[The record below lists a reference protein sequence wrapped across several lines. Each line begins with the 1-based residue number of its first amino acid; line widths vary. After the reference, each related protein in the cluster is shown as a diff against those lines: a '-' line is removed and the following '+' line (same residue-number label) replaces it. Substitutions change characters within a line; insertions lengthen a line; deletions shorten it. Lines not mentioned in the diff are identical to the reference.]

1 LDFKFEI
8 PIFAE
13 NLRKLRFQIMILQFK
28 AKNIL
33 SIRDE
38 QTLDFTASADNT
50 YEEYAVVKI
59 KNVRISKL
67 GVIYGPN
74 ASGKSNILKAL
85 FWLFKFMTNEDL
97 RKQSLGTGL
106 IPFKMDKNSR
116 NEHSF
121 MSIIFYIDDSRYE
134 YSIELD
140 TERVYHEE
148 MYYYP
153 NSRKALVYERT
164 WNQDKMSSAVT
175 FGPLLKLTATQK
187 LFIESNCVAN
197 ATVLSTYQNSNVDRN
212 DMLDTILRYMKVQI
226 LASLDSNTDI
236 VSFAN
241 DIVKVVQE
249 SKPFIREMLV
259 QADFNITDLYLKK
272 KEKNERTITVTKK
285 MDSEELVLEADAQE
299 DLFFTHQT
307 PFYTGDMNNAEE
319 SEGTLRMYCLSAIM
333 YLLIKQNQILLSDEM
348 ENSLH
353 YDLLTHIIKTFL
365 VNSERG
371 QLIFSTHSLMLLDE
385 EFIRRDMVYFT
396 NKNEAGATEIYRA
409 KDFGLHKEVSILNAY
424 RAGKLGAKP
433 NLGSIFT
440 NIAE

>member
-1 LDFKFEI
+1 
-8 PIFAE
+8 
-13 NLRKLRFQIMILQFK
+13 MILQFK
-28 AKNIL
+28 VKNFL

-38 QTLDFTASADNT
+38 QTLDFTASTDNT

-85 FWLFKFMTNEDL
+85 FWLFMFATNEDF
-97 RKQSLGTGL
+97 RKLSLGTGL
-106 IPFKMDKNSR
+106 VPFKMDKDSR

-121 MSIIFYIDDSRYE
+121 MSLIFYIGDFRYE

-140 TERVYHEE
+140 SERIYHEE

-164 WNQDKMSSAVT
+164 WNPEKKSSSVT

-212 DMLDTILRYMKVQI
+212 GMLDDILEYMKTHI
-226 LASLDSNTDI
+226 LAALNARTDI
-236 VSFAN
+236 TSFAN
-241 DIVKVVQE
+241 DMMKNMKEI
-249 SKPFIREMLV
+249 KPFIRDMLV
-259 QADFNITDLYLKK
+259 QADFNITDMYLK
-272 KEKNERTITVTKK
+272 ENGNDQAIMMSKN
-285 MDSEELVLEADAQE
+285 MDSD
-299 DLFFTHQT
+299 DLLFEPEPLDDLYFTHQT
-307 PFYTGDMNNAEE
+307 PFYTGDMNDTEE
-319 SEGTLRMYCLSAIM
+319 SEGTLRMYGLSALLF
-333 YLLIKQNQILLSDEM
+333 LLIKQNQILLGDEM

-353 YDLLTHIIKTFL
+353 YDLFTHFIKTFL

-440 NIAE
+440 NIPE

>member
-1 LDFKFEI
+1 
-8 PIFAE
+8 
-13 NLRKLRFQIMILQFK
+13 MILQFK

-38 QTLDFTASADNT
+38 QTLDFTASTDNT

-85 FWLFKFMTNEDL
+85 YWLFQFVTNEDL

-106 IPFKMDKNSR
+106 IPFKMDKESR

-140 TERVYHEE
+140 TERVYHED

-153 NSRKALVYERT
+153 NSRKALIYERT
-164 WNQDKMSSAVT
+164 WNTEKKSSSVT

-212 DMLDTILRYMKVQI
+212 NMLDGILNYMKMQV
-226 LASLDSNTDI
+226 LASLDSKSDI
-236 VSFAN
+236 ISFAN
-241 DIVKVVQE
+241 EIIKEVQG

-259 QADFNITDLYLKK
+259 QADFNITDMYLKK
-272 KEKNERTITVTKK
+272 KENHERTIMMTKK
-285 MDSEELVLEADAQE
+285 VESDELILETDPQD

-319 SEGTLRMYCLSAIM
+319 SEGTLRMYGLSAVLF
-333 YLLIKQNQILLSDEM
+333 LLIMQNQILLGDEM

-353 YDLLTHIIKTFL
+353 YDLFTHFIKTFL

-371 QLIFSTHSLMLLDE
+371 QMIFSTHNLMLLDE

-396 NKNEAGATEIYRA
+396 NKNEAGSTEIYRA
-409 KDFGLHKEVSILNAY
+409 KDFGLHKDVSILNAY

-440 NIAE
+440 NIPE

>member
-1 LDFKFEI
+1 M

-175 FGPLLKLTATQK
+175 FGPLLKLSATQK

-385 EFIRRDMVYFT
+385 EFVRRDMVYFT

>member
-1 LDFKFEI
+1 
-8 PIFAE
+8 
-13 NLRKLRFQIMILQFK
+13 MILQFK

-38 QTLDFTASADNT
+38 QILDFTASADNT

-67 GVIYGPN
+67 GVICGPN

-85 FWLFKFMTNEDL
+85 FWLFQFMTNEEP

-106 IPFKMDKNSR
+106 VPFKMDKDSR

-121 MSIIFYIDDSRYE
+121 MSIIFYIEDYRYE

-140 TERVYHEE
+140 TERVYHED

-164 WNQDKMSSAVT
+164 WNPEKKSSAVT
-175 FGPLLKLTATQK
+175 FGPLLKLSATQK

-212 DMLDTILRYMKVQI
+212 DMLDTILRYMKMQI

-241 DIVKVVQE
+241 EIVKDIE
-249 SKPFIREMLV
+249 TSKPFIREMLV
-259 QADFNITDLYLKK
+259 QADFNITDLYLKE
-272 KEKNERTITVTKK
+272 KEDSERTFIMSNKV
-285 MDSEELVLEADAQE
+285 DSDDMVWEAGPLDN
-299 DLFFTHQT
+299 LFFTHQT
-307 PFYTGDMNNAEE
+307 PFYKGDMKDAEE
-319 SEGTLRMYCLSAIM
+319 SEGTLRMYGLSAILF
-333 YLLIKQNQILLSDEM
+333 LLIKQNQILLCDEL

-353 YDLLTHIIKTFL
+353 YDLFTHIIKSFL

-385 EFIRRDMVYFT
+385 DFIRRDMVYFT

-424 RAGKLGAKP
+424 RGGKLGAKP

-440 NIAE
+440 NIPE

>member
-1 LDFKFEI
+1 M

-212 DMLDTILRYMKVQI
+212 NMLDTILRYMKVQI

>member
-1 LDFKFEI
+1 M

-385 EFIRRDMVYFT
+385 EFIRRDMVYLT

-409 KDFGLHKEVSILNAY
+409 KDFGLHKKVSILNAY

-433 NLGSIFT
+433 NLGSIFH
-440 NIAE
+440 

>member
-1 LDFKFEI
+1 M

-285 MDSEELVLEADAQE
+285 IDSEELVLEADAQE

>member
-1 LDFKFEI
+1 
-8 PIFAE
+8 
-13 NLRKLRFQIMILQFK
+13 
-28 AKNIL
+28 
-33 SIRDE
+33 
-38 QTLDFTASADNT
+38 
-50 YEEYAVVKI
+50 
-59 KNVRISKL
+59 
-67 GVIYGPN
+67 
-74 ASGKSNILKAL
+74 
-85 FWLFKFMTNEDL
+85 
-97 RKQSLGTGL
+97 
-106 IPFKMDKNSR
+106 
-116 NEHSF
+116 
-121 MSIIFYIDDSRYE
+121 
-134 YSIELD
+134 
-140 TERVYHEE
+140 
-148 MYYYP
+148 
-153 NSRKALVYERT
+153 
-164 WNQDKMSSAVT
+164 MSSAVT
-175 FGPLLKLTATQK
+175 FGPLLKLSATQK

-409 KDFGLHKEVSILNAY
+409 KDFSLHKEVSILNAY

>member
-1 LDFKFEI
+1 
-8 PIFAE
+8 
-13 NLRKLRFQIMILQFK
+13 MILQFK
-28 AKNIL
+28 VKNFL

-38 QTLDFTASADNT
+38 QTLDFTASTDNT

-85 FWLFKFMTNEDL
+85 FWLFMFATNEDF

-106 IPFKMDKNSR
+106 VPFKMDKDSR

-121 MSIIFYIDDSRYE
+121 MSLIFYIGDSRYE

-140 TERVYHEE
+140 AERIYHEE

-164 WNQDKMSSAVT
+164 WNPEKKSSSVT

-212 DMLDTILRYMKVQI
+212 GMLDDILEYMKTHI
-226 LASLDSNTDI
+226 LAALNARTDI
-236 VSFAN
+236 TSFAN
-241 DIVKVVQE
+241 DMMKNMKEI
-249 SKPFIREMLV
+249 KPFIRDMLV
-259 QADFNITDLYLKK
+259 QADFNITDMYLK
-272 KEKNERTITVTKK
+272 ENGNDQAIMMSKN
-285 MDSEELVLEADAQE
+285 MDSD
-299 DLFFTHQT
+299 DLLFDPEPLDDLYFTHQT
-307 PFYTGDMNNAEE
+307 PFYTGDMNDTEE
-319 SEGTLRMYCLSAIM
+319 SEGTLRMYGLSALLF
-333 YLLIKQNQILLSDEM
+333 LLIKQNQILLGDEM

-353 YDLLTHIIKTFL
+353 YDLFTHFIKTFL

-440 NIAE
+440 NIPE

>member
-1 LDFKFEI
+1 
-8 PIFAE
+8 
-13 NLRKLRFQIMILQFK
+13 MILQFK

-85 FWLFKFMTNEDL
+85 YWLFQFMTNEES

-106 IPFKMDKNSR
+106 VPFKMDKDSR

-121 MSIIFYIDDSRYE
+121 MSIIFYIDDFRYE
-134 YSIELD
+134 YTIELD

-148 MYYYP
+148 MFYYP
-153 NSRKALVYERT
+153 NSRKALVYERI
-164 WNQDKMSSAVT
+164 WNPEKKSSSVT
-175 FGPLLKLTATQK
+175 FGPLLKLSATQK

-212 DMLDTILRYMKVQI
+212 DMLDNILGYMKAQI
-226 LASLDSNTDI
+226 LASLDSKTDI
-236 VSFAN
+236 ISFAN
-241 DIVKVVQE
+241 EIVKNMQD
-249 SKPFIREMLV
+249 SKSFIQDMLV
-259 QADFNITDLYLKK
+259 QADFNITGLYLKK
-272 KEKNERTITVTKK
+272 KENHERTIMMAKK
-285 MDSEELVLEADAQE
+285 VEEDGITLLTDVQD

-319 SEGTLRMYCLSAIM
+319 SEGTLRMYGLAAILF
-333 YLLIKQNQILLSDEM
+333 LLIKQNQILLGDEL

-353 YDLLTHIIKTFL
+353 YELLVHIIKTFL

-385 EFIRRDMVYFT
+385 DFIRRDMVYFT
-396 NKNEAGATEIYRA
+396 NKNEAGSTEIYRA
-409 KDFGLHKEVSILNAY
+409 KDFGLHKDVSILNAY

-440 NIAE
+440 NIPE

>member
-1 LDFKFEI
+1 
-8 PIFAE
+8 
-13 NLRKLRFQIMILQFK
+13 MILQFK

-85 FWLFKFMTNEDL
+85 YWLFQFMTNEES

-106 IPFKMDKNSR
+106 VPFKMDKDSR

-121 MSIIFYIDDSRYE
+121 MSIIFYIDDFRYE

-140 TERVYHEE
+140 PERVYHEE
-148 MYYYP
+148 MFYYP
-153 NSRKALVYERT
+153 NSRKALVYERI
-164 WNQDKMSSAVT
+164 WNPEKKSSSVT
-175 FGPLLKLTATQK
+175 FGPLLKLSATQK

-197 ATVLSTYQNSNVDRN
+197 ATVLATYQNSNVDRN
-212 DMLDTILRYMKVQI
+212 DMLDNILGYMKAQI
-226 LASLDSNTDI
+226 LASLDSKTDI
-236 VSFAN
+236 ISFAN
-241 DIVKVVQE
+241 EIVKNMQD
-249 SKPFIREMLV
+249 SKSFIQDMLV
-259 QADFNITDLYLKK
+259 QADFNITGLYLKK
-272 KEKNERTITVTKK
+272 KENHERTIMMAKK
-285 MDSEELVLEADAQE
+285 VEEDEITLLTDVQD

-319 SEGTLRMYCLSAIM
+319 SEGTLRMYGLAAILF
-333 YLLIKQNQILLSDEM
+333 LLIKQNQILLGDEL

-353 YDLLTHIIKTFL
+353 YELLVHIIKTFL

-385 EFIRRDMVYFT
+385 DFIRRDMVYFT
-396 NKNEAGATEIYRA
+396 NKNEAGSTEIYRA
-409 KDFGLHKEVSILNAY
+409 KDFGLHKDVSILNAY

-440 NIAE
+440 NIPE

>member
-1 LDFKFEI
+1 M

>member
-1 LDFKFEI
+1 
-8 PIFAE
+8 
-13 NLRKLRFQIMILQFK
+13 MILQFK

-38 QTLDFTASADNT
+38 QTLDFTASTDNT

-85 FWLFKFMTNEDL
+85 YWLFQFVTNEDL

-106 IPFKMDKNSR
+106 IPFKMDKESR

-121 MSIIFYIDDSRYE
+121 MSIIFYIGDSRYE

-140 TERVYHEE
+140 TERVYHED

-153 NSRKALVYERT
+153 NSRKALIYERT
-164 WNQDKMSSAVT
+164 WNTEKKSSSVT

-187 LFIESNCVAN
+187 LFVESNCVAN

-212 DMLDTILRYMKVQI
+212 NMLDGILNYMKMQI
-226 LASLDSNTDI
+226 LASLDSKSDI
-236 VSFAN
+236 ISFAN
-241 DIVKVVQE
+241 EIVKEVQG

-259 QADFNITDLYLKK
+259 QADFNITDMYLKK
-272 KEKNERTITVTKK
+272 KENHERTIMMTKK
-285 MDSEELVLEADAQE
+285 VESDELILETDPQD

-319 SEGTLRMYCLSAIM
+319 SEGTLRMYGLSAVL
-333 YLLIKQNQILLSDEM
+333 YLLIMQNQILLGDEM

-353 YDLLTHIIKTFL
+353 YDLFTHFIKTFL

-371 QLIFSTHSLMLLDE
+371 QMIFSTHNLMLLDE

-409 KDFGLHKEVSILNAY
+409 KDFGLHKDVSILNAY

-440 NIAE
+440 NIPE